1 MKENKLTILISKPIA
16 EVFAFSTDPENTP
29 KWIDTISTEE
39 IDGFPIK
46 IGSIYK
52 NANLAGEWSEYIVSD
67 FKENII
73 FELSD
78 KNSSYKV
85 RYTYTP
91 ISDQE
96 MKLEYFEW
104 MEEGE
109 LGSPLPMKPLEKLKT
124 AIEAK

>member
-1 MKENKLTILISKPIA
+1 MKENKLTILIRKPVS
-16 EVFAFSTDPENTP
+16 EVFIFSTDPENTP
-29 KWIDTISTEE
+29 KWIDSISAEE

-67 FKENII
+67 FKENSV

-85 RYTYTP
+85 RYTYRP

-96 MKLEYFEW
+96 MELEYFEW

-109 LGSPLPMKPLEKLKT
+109 LGSPFTMEPLEKMKT
-124 AIEAK
+124 AIEAR